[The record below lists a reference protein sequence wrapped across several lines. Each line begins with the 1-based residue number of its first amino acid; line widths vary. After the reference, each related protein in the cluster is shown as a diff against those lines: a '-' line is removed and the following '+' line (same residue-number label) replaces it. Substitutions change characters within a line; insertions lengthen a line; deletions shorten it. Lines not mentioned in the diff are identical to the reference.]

1 MKGLTLTV
9 IFEASSLNHGEAVG
23 NISELKKL
31 TRDGEVYTYIS
42 RQALRYEV
50 FRKLRE
56 LYNVDAYTDKE
67 VPLSDDNGVIQFKPT
82 ANIKDYV
89 EVDLFGYMKTEK
101 SKKSKGK
108 SKEDKYNMDK
118 DNIENDK
125 DSSENNNSAKA
136 AKTRSAI
143 VRFSPAIS
151 LSPMAFDIEFG
162 ANHDFA
168 KRANTNPNPFQ
179 FEVHSSLYTY
189 TVAIDL
195 DRVGVDRNDRL
206 ELDGAEKPRR
216 VCMVL
221 DALKILDR
229 EIKGRTENLS
239 PLFVIGGLYP
249 IKNPFFLGRIKV
261 NYDRNQGKY
270 SINTKLIE
278 SALNLKI
285 NETSFVGEYT
295 YCGLVD
301 GFWAN
306 EDYIK
311 ENIIK
316 NPNGKTISD
325 FFEELKSKVDE
336 HYNLRCEM

>member
-9 IFEASSLNHGEAVG
+9 IFEASSLNYGEAVG

-31 TRDGEVYTYIS
+31 TRNGEVYTYMS

-56 LYNVDAYTDKE
+56 LYNVDAYTDKKE
-67 VPLSDDNGVIQFKPT
+67 IPLSDDEGVIQFKPN

-89 EVDLFGYMKTEK
+89 EVDLFGYMKTD
-101 SKKSKGK
+101 KGK
-108 SKEDKYNMDK
+108 VSL
-118 DNIENDK
+118 
-125 DSSENNNSAKA
+125 
-136 AKTRSAI
+136 TRSAV

-151 LSPMAFDIEFG
+151 LSPMAFDVEFG

-179 FEVHSSLYTY
+179 LEVHSSLYTY

-195 DRVGVDRNDRL
+195 DSVGVDRNDRL
-206 ELDGAEKPRR
+206 ELDGAEKARR

-229 EIKGRTENLS
+229 EIKGRIENLS

-270 SINTKLIE
+270 GINTELIE

-285 NETSFVGEYT
+285 NDEKFVRDYTS
-295 YCGLVD
+295 CGLVD

-316 NPNGKTISD
+316 NKEGKTISD

-336 HYNLRCEM
+336 HYKK

>member
-1 MKGLTLTV
+1 MKMKGLTLTV
-9 IFEASSLNHGEAVG
+9 IFEASSLNYGETVG

-31 TRDGEVYTYIS
+31 TRDGEVYTYMS

-56 LYNVDAYTDKE
+56 LYNVDADKE
-67 VPLSDDNGVIQFKPT
+67 VPLSDEKGTIQFKPT

-89 EVDLFGYMKTEK
+89 EVDLFGYMKTD
-101 SKKSKGK
+101 KGK
-108 SKEDKYNMDK
+108 GSL
-118 DNIENDK
+118 
-125 DSSENNNSAKA
+125 
-136 AKTRSAI
+136 TRSAV

-151 LSPMAFDIEFG
+151 LSPMAFDVEFG

-168 KRANTNPNPFQ
+168 KRAKTDANPFQ

-195 DRVGVDRNDRL
+195 DRVGVDPNDGL
-206 ELDGAEKPRR
+206 ELDGTEKARR
-216 VCMVL
+216 VNMVL

-249 IKNPFFLGRIKV
+249 VKNPFFLGRINVK
-261 NYDRNQGKY
+261 YDRNQRKY
-270 SINTKLIE
+270 RLNAKEIE
-278 SALNLKI
+278 SVLGLKLNGNSVKDY
-285 NETSFVGEYT
+285 TS
-295 YCGLVD
+295 CGLVE

-306 EDYIK
+306 EDYIIQ
-311 ENIIK
+311 NL
-316 NPNGKTISD
+316 NGKTISD
-325 FFEELKSKVDE
+325 FFEELKSKVNQ
-336 HYNLRCEM
+336 HYNVRRET

>member
-1 MKGLTLTV
+1 MKGLTLTA
-9 IFEASSLNHGEAVG
+9 IFEASSLNYGESVG

-31 TRDGEVYTYIS
+31 TRDGEVYTYMS

-56 LYNVDAYTDKE
+56 LYNVDADKE
-67 VPLSDDNGVIQFKPT
+67 VPLSDEKGTIQFKPT

-89 EVDLFGYMKTEK
+89 EVDLFGYMKTD
-101 SKKSKGK
+101 KGK
-108 SKEDKYNMDK
+108 S
-118 DNIENDK
+118 
-125 DSSENNNSAKA
+125 SL
-136 AKTRSAI
+136 TRSAV
-143 VRFSPAIS
+143 VRFSPAVS
-151 LSPMAFDIEFG
+151 LSPIAFDVEFG

-195 DRVGVDRNDRL
+195 DRVGVDENENNRL
-206 ELDGAEKPRR
+206 ELDGTEKARR
-216 VCMVL
+216 VNMVL

-249 IKNPFFLGRIKV
+249 VKNPFFLGRIKV
-261 NYDRNQGKY
+261 NYDRNQRKY

-285 NETSFVGEYT
+285 DEKFVRDYTS
-295 YCGLVD
+295 CGFVD

-306 EDYIK
+306 EDYITQNLK
-311 ENIIK
+311 
-316 NPNGKTISD
+316 GKTISD

>member
-9 IFEASSLNHGEAVG
+9 IFEASSLNYGETVG

-31 TRDGEVYTYIS
+31 TRDGEVYTYMS

-56 LYNVDAYTDKE
+56 LYNVDADEK

-101 SKKSKGK
+101 SKKSK
-108 SKEDKYNMDK
+108 EDK
-118 DNIENDK
+118 DNMENDK
-125 DSSENNNSAKA
+125 DSSKNNNSAKG
-136 AKTRSAI
+136 AKTRSAV

-151 LSPMAFDIEFG
+151 LSPMAFDVEFG

-168 KRANTNPNPFQ
+168 KRINVNPNPFQ

-195 DRVGVDRNDRL
+195 DRVGVDPNDDL
-206 ELDGAEKPRR
+206 ELDGTEKARR
-216 VCMVL
+216 VNMVL

-249 IKNPFFLGRIKV
+249 VKNPFFLGRIKV
-261 NYDRNQGKY
+261 NYDRNQRKY
-270 SINTKLIE
+270 SINTELIE
-278 SALNLKI
+278 SVLDLKLNDKSVKDY
-285 NETSFVGEYT
+285 TS
-295 YCGLVD
+295 CGFVD

-306 EDYIK
+306 EDYITQNLK
-311 ENIIK
+311 
-316 NPNGKTISD
+316 GKTISD

-336 HYNLRCEM
+336 HYNLRCEMWNVVYRN

>member
-1 MKGLTLTV
+1 MKGLTLTA
-9 IFEASSLNHGEAVG
+9 IFEASSLNYSETVG

-31 TRDGEVYTYIS
+31 TRDGEVYTYMS

-56 LYNVDAYTDKE
+56 LYNVDAYTDEK

-101 SKKSKGK
+101 SKKSK
-108 SKEDKYNMDK
+108 EDKDNMDK
-118 DNIENDK
+118 DNMENDK
-125 DSSENNNSAKA
+125 DSSKNNNSAKA
-136 AKTRSAI
+136 AKTRSAV

-151 LSPMAFDIEFG
+151 LSPIAFDVEFG

-195 DRVGVDRNDRL
+195 DRVGVDPNDGL
-206 ELDGAEKPRR
+206 ELDGTEKARR
-216 VCMVL
+216 VNMVL

-249 IKNPFFLGRIKV
+249 VKNPFFLGRIKV
-261 NYDRNQGKY
+261 NYDRNQRKY
-270 SINTKLIE
+270 SLNTKEIE
-278 SALNLKI
+278 SVLGLKLNGKSVKDY
-285 NETSFVGEYT
+285 TS
-295 YCGLVD
+295 CGLVK

-306 EDYIK
+306 EDYIIQNLK
-311 ENIIK
+311 E
-316 NPNGKTISD
+316 KTISD

-336 HYNLRCEM
+336 HYKK

>member
-9 IFEASSLNHGEAVG
+9 IFEASSLNYGESIG

-31 TRDGEVYTYIS
+31 TRDGEVYTYMS

-56 LYNVDAYTDKE
+56 LYNVDADKE
-67 VPLSDDNGVIQFKPT
+67 VPLSDEKGTIQFKST

-101 SKKSKGK
+101 SKGK
-108 SKEDKYNMDK
+108 SKKDK
-118 DNIENDK
+118 DNMENDK
-125 DSSENNNSAKA
+125 DSSKNNNST
-136 AKTRSAI
+136 KTRSAV
-143 VRFSPAIS
+143 VRFSPAVS
-151 LSPMAFDIEFG
+151 LSPMAFDVEFG

-168 KRANTNPNPFQ
+168 KRAKTDPNPFQ

-195 DRVGVDRNDRL
+195 DRVGVDPNDGL
-206 ELDGAEKPRR
+206 ELDGTEKARR
-216 VCMVL
+216 VNMVL

-249 IKNPFFLGRIKV
+249 VKNPFFLGRIKV
-261 NYDRNQGKY
+261 NYDRNQRKY
-270 SINTKLIE
+270 SLNTKEIE
-278 SALNLKI
+278 SVLGLKLNGNSVKDY
-285 NETSFVGEYT
+285 TS
-295 YCGLVD
+295 CGLVE

-306 EDYIK
+306 EDYI
-311 ENIIK
+311 IK
-316 NPNGKTISD
+316 NLNGKTISD
-325 FFEELKSKVDE
+325 FFEELKSKVNQR
-336 HYNLRCEM
+336 YNVRRET

>member
-9 IFEASSLNHGEAVG
+9 IFEASSLNYGEAVG

-31 TRDGEVYTYIS
+31 TRDGEVYTYMS

-67 VPLSDDNGVIQFKPT
+67 VPLSDEKGTIQFKPT

-89 EVDLFGYMKTEK
+89 EVDLFGYMKTD
-101 SKKSKGK
+101 KGK
-108 SKEDKYNMDK
+108 S
-118 DNIENDK
+118 
-125 DSSENNNSAKA
+125 SL
-136 AKTRSAI
+136 TRSAI
-143 VRFSPAIS
+143 VRFSPATS
-151 LSPMAFDIEFG
+151 LSPMAFDVEFG

-206 ELDGAEKPRR
+206 ELDGTEKARR
-216 VCMVL
+216 VRMVL

-336 HYNLRCEM
+336 HYNLRCEMWNVIYRN